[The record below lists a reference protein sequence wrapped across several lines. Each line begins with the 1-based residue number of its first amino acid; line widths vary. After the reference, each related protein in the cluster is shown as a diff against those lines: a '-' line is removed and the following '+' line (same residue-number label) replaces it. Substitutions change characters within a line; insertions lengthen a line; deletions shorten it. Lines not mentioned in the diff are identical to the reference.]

1 MVQSQ
6 LESWRSRLEN
16 VKKLSME
23 EATELAQ
30 AVTASPFP
38 EDAKQ
43 NLSQVLSEALS
54 RSMQSPKKKNE
65 NQDVPHFRNYLS
77 QNDRVVL
84 GDNTK
89 TTLEKIDILVTR
101 CLKIGL
107 HWPTE
112 DVVGHIISAG
122 IAARLEGGDRKEP
135 K

>member
-1 MVQSQ
+1 MATGKQLLSDLQHLGNFLNSQKANVSKEMWHGMVQSQ

-16 VKKLSME
+16 VKKLSTE

-65 NQDVPHFRNYLS
+65 NQDVPHFRKNLS

-84 GDNTK
+84 E
-89 TTLEKIDILVTR
+89 TTPRPLWRRSTSWLPV
-101 CLKIGL
+101 
-107 HWPTE
+107 
-112 DVVGHIISAG
+112 A
-122 IAARLEGGDRKEP
+122 
-135 K
+135 